1 MRLQSRACAVSVD
14 ASRTTTGIGS
24 DFISASGEIER
35 HGIESIPDKDRTAT
49 IFDFMRIEWG
59 GSNSLA
65 TAVLGAFPII
75 FGLSFWQSL
84 AATIIGVLVGAIILA
99 PMAIFGPLTGTNN
112 AVSSSAHFGVV
123 GRIVGSFLSLLTAI
137 SFFSISVWSSGDAVV
152 GAAQRFLR
160 VHPTD
165 LGFAAAYAIF
175 AAAVLVVSIFGFRL
189 MLLVNKVAVIAATAL
204 FFVGGLAFYPA
215 FDSRYAGAGMHW
227 NESRFW
233 PAFIG
238 ATLVVLANPV
248 SFGAFLGD
256 WSRYLPRNTDK
267 WRLMGASVAAQLLTL
282 LPFTFGLATTSIIA
296 RVEPKYL
303 AQVDYT
309 GGLIAI
315 APPQFL
321 VPLLLLAVISGMST
335 GTTSLYGTGLDFSS
349 VFPRLSRP
357 KATFLIG
364 SIACGLIFIGRFV
377 FNLIDAITTFVSL
390 IVVTT
395 TPWMVVMIIGYIV
408 RRGYYLP
415 EAMQVFNRGQQGGPY
430 WFCSGWN
437 IPGVTAW
444 LVSASIALLMVNMPG
459 HFVGWLGHLA
469 GDLDVSLLAALGVPA
484 LLYPV
489 LLYLFPEPRAVF
501 GPKGPRAVR
510 SIDLGVSPVIPRS
523 ASRVASSP

>member
-1 MRLQSRACAVSVD
+1 M
-14 ASRTTTGIGS
+14 GS
-24 DFISASGEIER
+24 DFISGSGEIER

-49 IFDFMRIEWG
+49 IFEFMRIEWG

-75 FGLSFWQSL
+75 FGLSFWQAL
-84 AATIIGVLVGAIILA
+84 AATVVGVVAGSLILA

-152 GAAQRFLR
+152 GAVQRFLR

-165 LGFAAAYAIF
+165 LGFAAAYATF

-189 MLLVNKVAVIAATAL
+189 MLLVNKVAVIAATGL
-204 FFVGGLAFYPA
+204 FIVGCFAFYPA
-215 FDSRYAGAGMHW
+215 FDTHYAGAGLHW
-227 NESRFW
+227 GDSRFW

-238 ATLVVLANPV
+238 AALVALANPI

-256 WSRYLPRNTDK
+256 WSRYLPRSTDK
-267 WRLMGASVAAQLLTL
+267 WRLMGASVAAQLLSL

-296 RVEPKYL
+296 RLEPQYL
-303 AQVDYT
+303 SQVDYT

-315 APPQFL
+315 APPRFFL
-321 VPLLLLAVISGMST
+321 PLLLLAMISGMST

-349 VFPRLSRP
+349 VFPQLSRP
-357 KATFLIG
+357 KATLIIG
-364 SIACGLIFIGRFV
+364 CLACALIFIGRFV

-395 TPWMVVMIIGYIV
+395 TPWMVVMIIGYFV
-408 RRGYYLP
+408 RRGFYLP

-430 WFCSGWN
+430 WFRGGWN
-437 IPGVTAW
+437 VPGMVSW

-459 HFVGWLGHLA
+459 HFVGWLGFVA
-469 GDLDVSLLAALGVPA
+469 GDWDASLLAALGLPLLLYPA
-484 LLYPV
+484 LLY
-489 LLYLFPEPRAVF
+489 LHPEPRAVF
-501 GPKGPRAVR
+501 GPRGARGVPSTDAGVTPIAARIGHRAAR
-510 SIDLGVSPVIPRS
+510 AP
-523 ASRVASSP
+523 

>member
-1 MRLQSRACAVSVD
+1 
-14 ASRTTTGIGS
+14 
-24 DFISASGEIER
+24 
-35 HGIESIPDKDRTAT
+35 
-49 IFDFMRIEWG
+49 MRIEWG

-65 TAVLGAFPII
+65 TALLGAFPII

-84 AATIIGVLVGAIILA
+84 AATVVGVFTGALILA
-99 PMAIFGPLTGTNN
+99 PMAIFAPLTGTNN

-160 VHPTD
+160 VHPSE

-204 FFVGGLAFYPA
+204 FIAGAVAFYPA
-215 FDSRYAGAGMHW
+215 FDAHYAGSGMHW

-238 ATLVVLANPV
+238 AALVALANPI

-256 WSRYLPRNTDK
+256 WSRYLPRDTDK
-267 WRLMGASVAAQLLTL
+267 WRLMGASVAAQSLSL

-296 RVEPKYL
+296 RLEPQYL

-315 APPQFL
+315 APPQFFL
-321 VPLLLLAVISGMST
+321 PLLLLAIISGMST

-357 KATFLIG
+357 KATLLIG
-364 SIACGLIFIGRFV
+364 SLACALIFIGRFV

-395 TPWMVVMIIGYIV
+395 TPWMVVMIIGYFV
-408 RRGYYLP
+408 RRGFYLP
-415 EAMQVFNRGQQGGPY
+415 DAMQVFNRGQQGGAY
-430 WFCSGWN
+430 WFCGGWN
-437 IPGVTAW
+437 VPGMTAW
-444 LVSASIALLMVNMPG
+444 VISAGIALLMVNMPG
-459 HFVGWLGHLA
+459 HFVGWLGRLA
-469 GDLDVSLLAALGVPA
+469 GDSDVSLLAALGVPA
-484 LLYPV
+484 LLYPA
-489 LLYLFPEPRAVF
+489 LLYLYPEPRGVF
-501 GPKGPRAVR
+501 GPRGPRGVPSANLAVAPIAPR
-510 SIDLGVSPVIPRS
+510 IARRAASIP
-523 ASRVASSP
+523 